1 MLNWI
6 KWFLALTMLFAL
18 MLMIVFQEEKDK
30 DLNEYDDEDTVNS
43 DN

>member
-6 KWFLALTMLFAL
+6 KWFLALIMLFAL
-18 MLMIVFQEEKDK
+18 MLMIVFQDEKDK